1 MANNRIRIKRKKQ
14 NDGTSAPPANDNSFK
29 WGEIAYN
36 EDGGILYYGGG
47 SGDANQDNAS
57 RILPIAGSGQYVLR
71 DGSNATGVWQGLL
84 DEENKIDSEITST
97 ITLGGIPL
105 GQTFTSGTSIATIL
119 TSLLVTNKHP
129 AVDEPTISFTTNGFT
144 INGTAVNNNA
154 NLEVGTTGTISATIQ
169 YSQGLIRGRGTCVTW
184 NTSLSQTGV
193 GGVDKRRGGATSSVT
208 FDGVQQSVSLTQ
220 GQTTT
225 RTITL
230 NASRFINDGNNSF
243 GSATATFLAG
253 TDIALDCNG
262 NASTQ
267 ISPNPSTGGTTSPAL
282 SRLLVGRRK
291 YFYQFSTTSIL
302 SNTTSAH
309 IRALT
314 NNVLPTSNNF
324 AGGGLDL
331 TLPAGMKSIVI
342 AYPSTWGNLSVV
354 DQASNL
360 SYTAN
365 ISSSL
370 DGYYQTTVSV
380 EGLNGLGSTNYKVYT
395 YTPALFENEAVHIIR
410 IV

>member
-1 MANNRIRIKRKKQ
+1 MANNKIRIKRKKQ
-14 NDGTSAPPANDNSFK
+14 GDGISAPPTNDNSFK

-129 AVDEPTISFTTNGFT
+129 EVDEPTISYSSFTLNGSS
-144 INGTAVNNNA
+144 VNNNA

-169 YSQGLIRGRGTCVTW
+169 YSQGLIRGSGTCVTW
-184 NTSLSQTGV
+184 DTSLSQTGV
-193 GGVDKRRGGATSSVT
+193 GGVAKRRGGATSSVT
-208 FDGVQQSVSLTQ
+208 FDGVPQSVSLIQ
-220 GQTTT
+220 DGTTT

-230 NASRFINDGNNSF
+230 NASRFINDGSNNYD
-243 GSATATFLAG
+243 AIATFLAG

-262 NASTQ
+262 NTSNQ
-267 ISPNPSTGGTTSPAL
+267 IDPNPSNGGNTGNLRRT
-282 SRLLVGRRK
+282 LVGRRK

-302 SNTTSAH
+302 PNTTSAY

-314 NNVLPTSNNF
+314 NNELSTSNNF

-354 DQASNL
+354 DYASNL
-360 SYTAN
+360 SYTTN

-380 EGLNGLGSTNYKVYT
+380 EGLNGLSSTDYKVYT
-395 YTPALFENEAVHIIR
+395 YTPALFDNQALHIIR
-410 IV
+410 IIA